1 MSEHRHDIDPRTEA
15 GRKLLAE
22 LPYTRDR
29 WLADILAIEREAT
42 SPTADYGG
50 LVAVAENAKR
60 EGFPIHVA
68 TRTTCQQHIVAGDH
82 MRNAFAFGQSAF
94 DAGLSLDT
102 GHSPSCPAQKGEPC
116 ADAVCGANGV
126 RMLLEDIIA
135 GRARLTLN
143 PETLA
148 RLWREEEITDLDVD
162 CPRVEYEATANA
174 VLQRLFGAER

>member
-29 WLADILAIEREAT
+29 WLADILAIEREMFDRAGEMGIRLGNDVAAAIEREAT

-50 LVAVAENAKR
+50 LIAVAENAKR

-94 DAGLSLDT
+94 DAGPDALALEAIREILT
-102 GHSPSCPAQKGEPC
+102 KLIRQYHGAVHSGGAWFYCDDRWC
-116 ADAVCGANGV
+116 ADMRKVLSV
-126 RMLLEDIIA
+126 
-135 GRARLTLN
+135 
-143 PETLA
+143 PES
-148 RLWREEEITDLDVD
+148 EEPHD
-162 CPRVEYEATANA
+162 
-174 VLQRLFGAER
+174 